1 MGTDGLYYNR
11 VFMSNS
17 IGSSEKLVNILHQN
31 SHILTQDYLPQAPTI
46 NNYNEYEEYHRYS
59 LDKNAGNTVNP

>member
-17 IGSSEKLVNILHQN
+17 IGTSEILVNILHQN
-31 SHILTQDYLPQAPTI
+31 SQILTQDYLPKAATFL
-46 NNYNEYEEYHRYS
+46 NYAKNEEYKRYS
-59 LDKNAGNTVNP
+59 